1 MLLAPLDWT
10 AQAIFTIAW
19 FAYEDP
25 IKSHWS
31 RGRDDDR

>member
-10 AQAIFTIAW
+10 ALAIFT
-19 FAYEDP
+19 EDP